1 MGYFFPHS
9 SYLGLWPIFLLQPK
23 KQSKTDSLQTRRRKE
38 KVPCKQTTATA
49 GCCRYRH
56 YSVTT
61 PSNSLLTCFYL
72 YPHLQ
77 FFPLLSILLLLL
89 RLWLCVLD
97 FSVLCLWE
105 RFRLPRLCKHFQK
118 KTIRMSF
125 RKNLFYPYCGE
136 FFPFISFFFLF
147 NYMLNSNGEQD
158 ARFMAKSCY
167 HVMVSA
173 IRVNVA
179 EIISNASE

>member
-136 FFPFISFFFLF
+136 FFPFISFFFSL
-147 NYMLNSNGEQD
+147 
-158 ARFMAKSCY
+158 
-167 HVMVSA
+167 
-173 IRVNVA
+173 
-179 EIISNASE
+179 